1 MSFKITDTVSWV
13 GKVDWEIRKFH
24 GEEFTTQRGTSYNA
38 YLIRGEKTVL
48 IDTVWG
54 PFSEEFVD
62 NLQKEIDL
70 REIDF
75 VVANHGESDHSGAL
89 PALMSRIP
97 DKPVYCTANGVKSL
111 KGQYHQDWD
120 FHPVKSGDKLSLGSR
135 DLVFIEAPMLHWPD
149 SMFCYLTGDGILFSN
164 DAFGQ
169 HLAAE
174 QRYKDLVDQAELY
187 QEALKYYAN
196 ILTPFSMLVEKKI
209 REVLALNLPVE
220 MICPSHGVIWRQ
232 DPLQIVNQYLKW
244 ANAWQEN
251 QITILYDTMW
261 NGTRRMAESLA
272 DGILM
277 ADPAVTAATWTQ
289 GLSKMRRSVTSSP
302 TCKTDATASPAPI
315 GSSDVTPPHRAAT
328 EARATAAVAAGTIQG
343 REGLGNA
350 RTRTRDPVVVTTA
363 TRPAPVASLCTT
375 SETVT
380 AVHAGANAS
389 SASDRSAR
397 TSSAVVKTPPR
408 ITSKRDV
415 STVSMMVDRRS
426 GAGGKQANVTFGP
439 CHARRG

>member
-89 PALMSRIP
+89 PALMSRVP

-149 SMFCYLTGDGILFSN
+149 SMFCYLTGEGILFSN

-174 QRYKDLVDQAELY
+174 HRYNDQVDQAELY

-232 DPLQIVNQYLKW
+232 DPAQIVNQYLKW

-261 NGTRRMAESLA
+261 NGTRRMSESLA
-272 DGILM
+272 DGIRL
-277 ADPAVTAATWTQ
+277 ADPSATVKLYNVARSDKTEVMTEVFKSRAVLVGSSTINRGMLSSVAAILEEMK
-289 GLSKMRRSVTSSP
+289 GLSFKN
-302 TCKTDATASPAPI
+302 KK
-315 GSSDVTPPHRAAT
+315 AAAFGT
-328 EARATAAVAAGTIQG
+328 YGWSGEAVKQISQRLAEGGFTVLNDGLRLLWYPDRQGIEACMQFGKAVADQ
-343 REGLGNA
+343 L
-350 RTRTRDPVVVTTA
+350 
-363 TRPAPVASLCTT
+363 
-375 SETVT
+375 
-380 AVHAGANAS
+380 
-389 SASDRSAR
+389 
-397 TSSAVVKTPPR
+397 K
-408 ITSKRDV
+408 
-415 STVSMMVDRRS
+415 
-426 GAGGKQANVTFGP
+426 
-439 CHARRG
+439 